1 MAEYFQSRKSDI
13 PTFHVPS
20 EFPKHMYGGNPHSSD
35 VELKAAIENKTI
47 RTKLVNTQEEQ
58 DRLLAKGWVLTPA
71 ELLEEQADIQV
82 RELEDEPEFEQV
94 IMRRRKKVE
103 GAPSAA
109 STDDLE
115 LIGGNKTPSPRLQR
129 ASAK

>member
-13 PTFHVPS
+13 PTYHVPS
-20 EFPKHMYGGNPHSSD
+20 EFPKYMYGGNPHSSD
-35 VELKAAIENKTI
+35 VELKAAIENKLI

-71 ELLEEQADIQV
+71 ELLEEQADIEV
-82 RELEDEPEFEQV
+82 RALEDEPEFEQV

-103 GAPSAA
+103 GAPPAAA
-109 STDDLE
+109 SDE
-115 LIGGNKTPSPRLQR
+115 PEFVGANKTPSPRLQR
-129 ASAK
+129 QTK

>member
-13 PTFHVPS
+13 PTYHVPS
-20 EFPKHMYGGNPHSSD
+20 EFPKYMYGGNPHSSD

-47 RTKLVNTQEEQ
+47 KTKLVQTQEEQ

-94 IMRRRKKVE
+94 IMRRRKRVE
-103 GAPSAA
+103 GAPIAPSAE
-109 STDDLE
+109 DPD
-115 LIGGNKTPSPRLQR
+115 LIGSNKIPSPRLQR
-129 ASAK
+129 QTK